1 MTELK
6 DLLEALAALAT
17 TLGILAAGIWAVW
30 RFGLE
35 KEREPRAE
43 FDITAE
49 FLGLQDGK
57 WLLEVNGCLANRG
70 KVRHLMKNATL
81 NIRYLTAADRATE
94 SETEGHF
101 RQVDFPHAIGRR
113 KIWWDS
119 YIDPGLEFRNSYLA
133 WVPAEAKYI
142 LVLCQFEYN
151 RGKWPAQRVLK
162 VPESPMPGE

>member
-1 MTELK
+1 MR
-6 DLLEALAALAT
+6 DFFEALAGLAT

-49 FLGLQDGK
+49 FLGIQDGK
-57 WLLEVNGCLANRG
+57 WLLEVNGLLTNRG
-70 KVRHLMKNATL
+70 KVRHLMKNASL
-81 NIRYLTAADRATE
+81 NIRYLKAADPVRE
-94 SETEGHF
+94 SDIEDHF
-101 RQVDFPHAIGRR
+101 RQVEFPHAIGRR

-133 WVPAEAKYI
+133 WVPAEATYI
-142 LVLCQFEYN
+142 LVLCQFEYD
-151 RGKWPAQRVLK
+151 RGQWPAQRVLR
-162 VPESPMPGE
+162 VPAVPRPGEQ